1 MVTRN
6 WLFDIH
12 WQRSNCY
19 YLLGHCTR
27 CAFYGAKVPD
37 DALIEP
43 MTAITVLR
51 VYSTLS
57 NYLLRWLGADI
68 EDDVKLAELQPF
80 LYFPSNILKLNHGVT
95 TFSALMQQI
104 LETIVVTILP
114 GTKLC
119 DNKVI
124 GSLALINN
132 NTKYFDTSKVLLSIL
147 GRSVS
152 FAIANDAFYSDDS
165 LSLEPPCI
173 FGLFT
178 A

>member
-95 TFSALMQQI
+95 TFSALMFVPLELMQSGHCFLDQI
-104 LETIVVTILP
+104 
-114 GTKLC
+114 
-119 DNKVI
+119 
-124 GSLALINN
+124 
-132 NTKYFDTSKVLLSIL
+132 VLGQAANL
-147 GRSVS
+147 GNYCGYNS
-152 FAIANDAFYSDDS
+152 AWHKT
-165 LSLEPPCI
+165 L
-173 FGLFT
+173 
-178 A
+178 